1 MSGARF
7 SADYFDGRHSIRR
20 PVEVQVEGD
29 AVRIRGSETSL
40 ELTRGELSI
49 QPRLGKMPLRI
60 GLPGGGLL
68 LADAQDVAAAL
79 PIPPAQGLAHRLESH
94 LGVMLVALIGV
105 VAAAGLGY
113 FYGIPWAAREI
124 AYRIPPELEARI
136 AIEGLKGLDTYA
148 LKPTTLPAERRAEL
162 RAMFEGLAARADG
175 AGRGARIEFRDGGWI
190 GANAFALPGGLVVVT
205 DQLVTVLRDDGRI
218 AAVLAHEI
226 GHLEFRHGSR
236 HILQDSLAGLL
247 SLALL
252 GDASAVANIAVTIP
266 TVMVHTGYSRDF
278 EREAD
283 RYAYGLMKRT
293 GRSPR
298 LLGEALA
305 ALEADAESRGQ
316 ECPAPSD
323 GGKPGD
329 APDASDAPRKRSRS
343 AEAGYL
349 STHPATEER
358 IRAAAEAAK

>member
-1 MSGARF
+1 MAGGRF
-7 SADYFDGRHSIRR
+7 PADYFDGRHSTRR
-20 PVEVQVEGD
+20 PVEVEVDGD
-29 AVRIRGSETSL
+29 AVRIRGSQTSL
-40 ELTRGELSI
+40 DLARCELHV
-49 QPRLGKMPLRI
+49 QPRVGRMPLRI

-68 LADAQDVAAAL
+68 VAAAEDVAAAL

-94 LGVMLVALIGV
+94 LGVVFASIVGV
-105 VAAAGLGY
+105 VIAGALGY
-113 FYGIPWAAREI
+113 LYGIPWAAREL
-124 AYRIPPELEARI
+124 AYRIPPELEAQI

-148 LKPTTLPAERRAEL
+148 LKPTALSAERRAQL
-162 RAMFEGLAARADG
+162 RTIFEGLSAQAQG

-190 GANAFALPGGLVVVT
+190 GANAFALPGGVVVVT
-205 DQLVTVLRDDGRI
+205 DQLVTLLQDDGRI
-218 AAVLAHEI
+218 AAVLAHEV

-252 GDASAVANIAVTIP
+252 GDATAVANIAVTIP
-266 TVMVHTGYSRDF
+266 TVLVHTGYSRDF

-283 RYAYGLMKRT
+283 RYAYGLLKQT

-305 ALEADAESRGQ
+305 ELEKHAESGGS

-323 GGKPGD
+323 DD
-329 APDASDAPRKRSRS
+329 APKEPPDKPRKRSRS

-358 IRAAAEAAK
+358 VRAAEDAAK